1 MINLGGQWD
10 HRAGE
15 SSNGSDRNG
24 QTTWPFHTLIWHQS
38 GSLCPS
44 GSLSSKYTAY
54 REKRAHVPS
63 VYIIDLFYL
72 LRKSVHLLKKS
83 FMSCLGQDS
92 GSKRAGAQF
101 GLMSELVSP
110 GSSGTSSQACCLPKS
125 AAMTGGSSCVHI
137 LAASPAR
144 PQEQAL

>member
-1 MINLGGQWD
+1 MDKLCG
-10 HRAGE
+10 
-15 SSNGSDRNG
+15 
-24 QTTWPFHTLIWHQS
+24 PFHTLIWRQS

-44 GSLSSKYTAY
+44 DSLSLKYTAY
-54 REKRAHVPS
+54 REKRARVPS

-101 GLMSELVSP
+101 GLTSELVSP
-110 GSSGTSSQACCLPKS
+110 TSSQARCLPEA

-144 PQEQAL
+144 PQTPLEQAL